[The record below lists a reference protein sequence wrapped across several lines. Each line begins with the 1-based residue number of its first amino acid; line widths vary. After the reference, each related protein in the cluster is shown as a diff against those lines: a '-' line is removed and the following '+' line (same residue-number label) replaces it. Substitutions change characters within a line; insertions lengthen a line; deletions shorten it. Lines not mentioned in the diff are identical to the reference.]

1 MKKLKLAIIGQG
13 RSGMDIHGA
22 YYTSE
27 ANVYFDVAYVV
38 DYDERCRKIALEK
51 YKGCQVLSDYRELFD
66 KDVDL
71 VVNATTSE
79 QHYCVTKDLLE
90 HDKNVLVEKPF
101 SKTRLECET
110 LIRTAKEHGVVLA
123 VFQNTSKSPYYEHIL
138 QILENKTLGE
148 VQQVSLRF
156 NGFSRRWD
164 WQTSQRRLGGIVYN
178 MGPHVVGIAMAV
190 LGFSKDVKIVYSK
203 LATTHTSGDAED
215 YAKILLEAPGKPLVD
230 IELNSTDAYANYNVK
245 MQGSRGTYKGTTS
258 QYEMKYYL
266 DEENPQP
273 KYIDE
278 SMKSEEG
285 KPLFCF
291 ETLKFHEE
299 KGEYPGTAFDIG
311 TNGIYRDVYYAI
323 TEGKELPISCEMVQS
338 IISVMEGVVASNPL
352 EIKF

>member
-1 MKKLKLAIIGQG
+1 MRKLKLAIIGQG

-22 YYTSE
+22 YYISP
-27 ANVYFDVAYVV
+27 ANKYYDVAYVV

-51 YKGCQVLSDYRELFD
+51 YKGCQVLSNYEELFD

-79 QHYCVTKDLLE
+79 QHYSVTKTLLE
-90 HDKNVLVEKPF
+90 HGKNVLVEKPF

-110 LIRTAKEHGVVLA
+110 LIRTAKEKGVILA

-138 QILENKTLGE
+138 KILQDKTLGE

-164 WQTSQRRLGGIVYN
+164 WQTSQRKLGGIVYN

-190 LGFSKDVKIVYSK
+190 LGFSRDTKIVYSK
-203 LATTHTSGDAED
+203 LAATHTSGDAED

-245 MQGSRGTYKGTTS
+245 MQGSHGTYKGTTS
-258 QYEMKYYL
+258 SFEMKYYT

-273 KYIDE
+273 AYIPGP
-278 SMKSEEG
+278 MKTEEG
-285 KPLFCF
+285 KPEFCH
-291 ETLKFHEE
+291 ENLKFHEE
-299 KGEYPGTAFDIG
+299 KGDYPGTAFDIG
-311 TNGIYRDVYYAI
+311 TSGIYEDVYFAI
-323 TEGKELPISCEMVQS
+323 TEGRPLPISCEMVQS
-338 IISVMEGVVASNPL
+338 IISVMEGVVASNPM
-352 EIKF
+352 EIKL